1 MFATIELQKQAAA
14 DRYYHQLH
22 LKPWVIHTYADAL
35 SSDQGAVGSAVPI
48 SGSLSSMSGV
58 QAVLDG
64 PPGGLL
70 GRLDLPGEVLHQP
83 PQQLRLDLEPIFA
96 AARRGGVGDML
107 DDCCHKPEAE
117 LAGICGGALHL
128 SRLVGAIRICLVS
141 AGQKLAFYCQIERR
155 LRRG

>member
-1 MFATIELQKQAAA
+1 MSDEGALSKDDSACSI
-14 DRYYHQLH
+14 R
-22 LKPWVIHTYADAL
+22 TYTDAL
-35 SSDQGAVGSAVPI
+35 VPI
-48 SGSLSSMSGV
+48 RAPLVRLCRFSGSLSSMSGV

-107 DDCCHKPEAE
+107 DDCCTS
-117 LAGICGGALHL
+117 LRQ
-128 SRLVGAIRICLVS
+128 SSQVS
-141 AGQKLAFYCQIERR
+141 AVVRCI
-155 LRRG
+155 